1 MTKQKIYNEIKEI
14 FLFHFNQ
21 SIKVKEG
28 DSIFYLYDKDLILK
42 YKLSKIN
49 NTKFKLPKN
58 IEWKDNIVLFEQ
70 DKKNKD
76 FRIKYSKYWSKI
88 QSKYL
93 LDWMKIRNIIKH
105 ILDNNTI
112 CKQYIP
118 NPSTGYFYIELDNNT
133 NCKQY
138 IPGLGSYLTFPN

>member
-1 MTKQKIYNEIKEI
+1 MTEQEIYNEIKKD
-14 FLFHFNQ
+14 FLYHFNQ
-21 SIKVKEG
+21 SIKVKQG
-28 DSIFYLYDKDLILK
+28 NSIFYLYGKDLILK

-112 CKQYIP
+112 CKQYRP
-118 NPSTGYFYIELDNNT
+118 LWKLSLTTKLLDNNT
-133 NCKQY
+133 ICKQY
-138 IPGLGSYLTFPN
+138 ISDYLKFL